1 MLEQAE
7 LCVSALSAL
16 KPWTKNRHV
25 AEIKDKDP
33 DYIKVVAVFLLH
45 EIGRILA
52 YLVSPESSFL
62 MF

>member
-1 MLEQAE
+1 M
-7 LCVSALSAL
+7 
-16 KPWTKNRHV
+16 HV
-25 AEIKDKDP
+25 AEIKDKNP